1 MTSIAI
7 TKITA
12 AVNMR
17 NELLNILKLKRSTTR
32 PIRNS
37 HQARHHSSYVN
48 KSISV
53 CTLLKSAIALFVKKI
68 ARIKPIKI
76 L

>member
-32 PIRNS
+32 PIRNMMWLYFS
-37 HQARHHSSYVN
+37 GQL
-48 KSISV
+48 I
-53 CTLLKSAIALFVKKI
+53 
-68 ARIKPIKI
+68 
-76 L
+76 